1 MYVLQRNCQDMYG
14 LLTEQSSLKAQASHV
29 LPVNNGF
36 IAPCI
41 DHFLIGVH
49 CFVAIYIV
57 SGSFQSC
64 RSCGDTGRFLAA
76 AFWLSAA
83 AAAAS
88 LLSSSLPKHMPR
100 AGTQQA
106 LANC

>member
-1 MYVLQRNCQDMYG
+1 MYVQQRNCQDMYG
-14 LLTEQSSLKAQASHV
+14 LLTEQSFLKARASHV

-49 CFVAIYIV
+49 CLVAIYIV

-64 RSCGDTGRFLAA
+64 RSCGDTGGRFV
-76 AFWLSAA
+76 AA
-83 AAAAS
+83 AAAAAAF
-88 LLSSSLPKHMPR
+88 LPSSSLPQHMPR

>member
-1 MYVLQRNCQDMYG
+1 MYVQQRNCQDMYG
-14 LLTEQSSLKAQASHV
+14 LLTEQSSLKARASHV

-36 IAPCI
+36 IAPWI

-76 AFWLSAA
+76 A

-88 LLSSSLPKHMPR
+88 LPSSSLPQHMPR